1 MKRFIWFV
9 LVVFAFSSCEK
20 YRLSQPAYLNFGWKY
35 VNQDDSCR
43 AQITGMEFYLTN
55 FSVSGIRKEGEPI
68 EMTKDFS
75 DDLVSFNGEGVLGI
89 GMDVPVGQYTTFNL
103 TMNVPKKNP
112 SLVLKGTFKKDG
124 ETFPLRIEWTDS
136 KSLVFKALSEFE
148 LKKKKTYNVTL
159 NLDLTKLFEDISEN
173 KWGTVSPT
181 NENGTS
187 MVIISS
193 ANYPLIFSNIDS
205 SIADAIYLT
214 VP

>member
-1 MKRFIWFV
+1 MKHFLWLI
-9 LVVFAFSSCEK
+9 LIVFAFSSCKK

-35 VNQDDSCR
+35 VNQDTSCR
-43 AQITGMEFYLTN
+43 AQITGMEFYLAN
-55 FSVSGIRKEGEPI
+55 FGVNGIRKEGDPI
-68 EMTKDFS
+68 DMTKDFS

-89 GMDVPVGQYTTFNL
+89 GMDVPVGEYTSFNL

-112 SLVLKGTFKKDG
+112 GLVLKGTFRKDG

-148 LKKKKTYNVTL
+148 LKKKKTYDVTL
-159 NLDLTKLFEDISEN
+159 NLDMEKLFEDISEN
-173 KWGTVSPT
+173 KWNTVNPT

-187 MVIISS
+187 MVIINS
-193 ANYPLIFSNIDS
+193 ANYPLIFGNIDAS
-205 SIADAIYLT
+205 MAEAIYLT